1 MASAD
6 ADLFRR
12 LGAEYATLADSVVNP
27 FLTDAETRVTAGFP
41 TATRLYAVA
50 YLALHLYTMA
60 QAATTGGGGGAGGAV
75 VERRARQW
83 ALRFQ
88 ATSGAAAAAQGDLG
102 ETSYGRQYL
111 ALIKET
117 GYGSPRTVFQS
128 T

>member
-27 FLTDAETRVTAGFP
+27 FLTDAETRVTTGFP

-60 QAATTGGGGGAGGAV
+60 QSSSSGGGGGVGGEV
-75 VERRARQW
+75 VARKARNW
-83 ALRFQ
+83 EIRYASSA
-88 ATSGAAAAAQGDLG
+88 ATANKDLE